1 MKNIAILGCEN
12 SHANAFLK
20 LIKEEAKYSDINV
33 VGVYSEDLEA
43 AKKLSDE
50 FGVAVMEN
58 YDSLCGQLDGVIV
71 TARHGANH
79 YKYAKP
85 YIADKIPMFIDK
97 PITIDEDEAVKFMK
111 ELKEADIPVCGG
123 SVCVYYD
130 AVVKMKKLVEETA
143 SEDLLGG
150 ILRAPVDLDNPY
162 GDFFFYSQHLVS
174 MMTEIFGYYP
184 ESVFAKKND
193 RCVDVLVN
201 YGDRNVNLSYGVKN
215 YKYFVGISTKDDYV
229 IEKTA
234 HAADSFD
241 HEFLE
246 FAELLNGKAQPRS
259 YNDFIAPVFILN
271 AISRSMISGKE
282 EKVNKA
288 PQI

>member
-20 LIKEEAKYSDINV
+20 LIRDEKKYSDLKV
-33 VGVYSEDLEA
+33 LGVYSEDSEA

-50 FGVAVMEN
+50 FGVAIMEN

-111 ELKEADIPVCGG
+111 ELKEAGIPVCGG
-123 SVCVYYD
+123 SVCVFYD

-143 SEDLLGG
+143 DEEVLGG
-150 ILRAPVDLDNPY
+150 ILRAPVDLNNPH

-215 YKYFVGISTKDDYV
+215 YNYFVGISTKDNYV

-234 HAADSFD
+234 HALDSFD
-241 HEFLE
+241 HEFVE
-246 FAELLNGKAQPRS
+246 FADLLKGKEQPRS

-271 AISRSMISGKE
+271 AIFRSMTSGKE
-282 EKVNKA
+282 EKVNRA
-288 PQI
+288 PKI

>member
-20 LIKEEAKYSDINV
+20 LIRDEKKYSDLKV
-33 VGVYSEDLEA
+33 LGVYSEDSEA

-50 FGVAVMEN
+50 FGVAIMEN

-97 PITIDEDEAVKFMK
+97 PITIDEDEAVKFMQ
-111 ELKEADIPVCGG
+111 ELKEAGISVCGG

-201 YGDRNVNLSYGVKN
+201 YGDRNVSLSYGVKN

-288 PQI
+288 PKI